1 MIEQNHPFITCL
13 LHYQAA
19 NNAHDVTT
27 AVAAFTENGIIEI
40 NGQISQGSQAL
51 YAAHEYDRGSD
62 TQIKMADFEIEEN
75 TILCAFITENEFD
88 RVLGTGGIRGRAVFT
103 FEDNRIAKFH
113 LMPPDEAEH
122 QRIRGFLS
130 PAMAWIREHHADKL
144 AEGRSFDYKGGRVLY
159 ELAHLYAQRDANEAI
174 PGNKSYK

>member
-27 AVAAFTENGIIEI
+27 AVAAFTENGISEI
-40 NGQISQGSQAL
+40 NGHISQGSQAL
-51 YAAHEYDRGSD
+51 YDAHEYDSGSD

-75 TILCAFITENEFD
+75 T
-88 RVLGTGGIRGRAVFT
+88 
-103 FEDNRIAKFH
+103 
-113 LMPPDEAEH
+113 
-122 QRIRGFLS
+122 
-130 PAMAWIREHHADKL
+130 L

>member
-51 YAAHEYDRGSD
+51 YDAHESDRGSD

-75 TILCAFITENEFD
+75 TILCSFIC
-88 RVLGTGGIRGRAVFT
+88 
-103 FEDNRIAKFH
+103 
-113 LMPPDEAEH
+113 P
-122 QRIRGFLS
+122 S
-130 PAMAWIREHHADKL
+130 
-144 AEGRSFDYKGGRVLY
+144 
-159 ELAHLYAQRDANEAI
+159 DANEAI